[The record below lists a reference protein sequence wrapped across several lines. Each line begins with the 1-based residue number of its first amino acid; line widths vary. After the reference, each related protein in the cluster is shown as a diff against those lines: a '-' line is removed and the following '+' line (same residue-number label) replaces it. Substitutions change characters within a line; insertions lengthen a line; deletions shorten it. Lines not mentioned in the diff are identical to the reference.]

1 MDCLDEETVVAFVNG
16 ALRGPALAA
25 VERHLVD
32 CPACATLIAVA
43 APPSRAGGQ
52 PALAGTGAGRSD
64 ATGCCDLVGRGGM
77 GEVYAAHDPELDR
90 RVAIKILRADARPD
104 DNIEAARLAR
114 EAQAV
119 AKLSHPNVVAI
130 YDVGS
135 SAGRMFLAMELVE
148 GETLAVWL
156 AHHTR
161 TTSEILSMFLMAGR
175 GLAAAHRAGIVHR
188 DFKPQNVMVARDGS
202 ARVMDFGLAAAG
214 GGPGQTHQV
223 RLTKAGA
230 ILGTPLYMSP
240 EQMVGQTVD
249 PRADQFSFCVAL
261 WEALH
266 GARPFEGST
275 VLELRGDVLAG
286 RPRPGPLR
294 SRVPRRIQAALV
306 RGLSVDRA
314 RRFPDMNA
322 LLEELTAAPTGAPTR
337 TAAVGVALGLA
348 LAGLVAGGLA
358 WRARARKVAACDPA
372 PKLANVWET
381 TADGPTRLE
390 MRTAFLAVANE
401 VPDARERFE
410 RVSQILDGYAN
421 EWASASRADLRGG
434 QPRGGWRDGPPDELP
449 RAAARRAGRAEPT
462 CSCTPTPRWSAARS
476 PPPCPWR
483 ASTAAPISSPCG
495 ARRCRP
501 TIGSCAPAST
511 S

>member
-43 APPSRAGGQ
+43 APPSHTSGQ
-52 PALAGTGAGRSD
+52 TGSPAPELAVGRYRLLQ
-64 ATGCCDLVGRGGM
+64 LVGRGGM

-90 RVAIKILRADARPD
+90 RVAIKILRADASPD
-104 DNIEAARLAR
+104 NNIEAARLAR

-130 YDVGS
+130 YDVGW

-148 GETLAVWL
+148 GETLAAWL
-156 AHHTR
+156 AQTR

-202 ARVMDFGLAAAG
+202 VRVMDFGLAAAG
-214 GGPGQTHQV
+214 GGPGQTPQV
-223 RLTKAGA
+223 RLTKAGT

-261 WEALH
+261 WEAVH

-294 SRVPRRIQAALV
+294 RRVPRRIQAALL
-306 RGLSVDRA
+306 RGLSVDRT

-322 LLEELTAAPTGAPTR
+322 LLDELTAAPTRAPGR
-337 TAAVGVALGLA
+337 TVALGVALGLA
-348 LAGLVAGGLA
+348 VAGLAAGGVV
-358 WRARARKVAACDPA
+358 WRARVRRAA
-372 PKLANVWET
+372 VQQW
-381 TADGPTRLE
+381 
-390 MRTAFLAVANE
+390 
-401 VPDARERFE
+401 
-410 RVSQILDGYAN
+410 LD
-421 EWASASRADLRGG
+421 ERADTSPGHHG
-434 QPRGGWRDGPPDELP
+434 
-449 RAAARRAGRAEPT
+449 RR
-462 CSCTPTPRWSAARS
+462 
-476 PPPCPWR
+476 
-483 ASTAAPISSPCG
+483 
-495 ARRCRP
+495 
-501 TIGSCAPAST
+501 
-511 S
+511 